1 MGAARQLYVKRSDL
15 VTLDEAKENKK
26 IHMQNGESF
35 SVIKGELIATDLEG
49 HQMVIPQSQKDNYIP
64 IQKMSDLEAQ
74 MAQGYAEMAEINL
87 EMSEAFNQ
95 AENEAETV
103 TIDLITGAYN
113 D

>member
-1 MGAARQLYVKRSDL
+1 MILN
-15 VTLDEAKENKK
+15 EAKDNTK

-35 SVIKGELIATDLEG
+35 TVFRGELIATDLEG
-49 HQMVIPQSQKDNYIP
+49 NQMVIPQSQKDNYIP
-64 IQKMSDLEAQ
+64 VQKMSDLEAQ
-74 MAQGYAEMAEINL
+74 MAQGYAEMAAINL

-103 TIDLITGAYN
+103 TTDLITGAYN

>member
-15 VTLDEAKENKK
+15 VILNEAKDNTK

-35 SVIKGELIATDLEG
+35 TVFRGELIATDLEG
-49 HQMVIPQSQKDNYIP
+49 NQMVIPQSQKDNYIP
-64 IQKMSDLEAQ
+64 VQKMSDLEAQ
-74 MAQGYAEMAEINL
+74 MAQGYAEMAAINL

-103 TIDLITGAYN
+103 TTDLITGAYN